1 MWKVDLP
8 DVGDVNAQLDAAL
21 IHKDGT
27 VTYAL
32 SAAERLAIGAVYHA
46 YDVLFGE
53 PDPSLMPLT
62 LDACKDALHAAYNE
76 VQKRGRLA
84 DLRGRLMAAVIE
96 CPLCGFE
103 AATTLDHHLPKDD
116 YRALSIYSR
125 NLVPT
130 CQPCNR
136 AKGTL
141 EPVAGQGMIHSYFQ
155 EVPEFTFFEA
165 DAEYEAGSLVVK
177 FRVDSTFLPAGLGGR
192 LDFQLDRLNLNA
204 RYFDPINIFLFNLK
218 PSLKMFRGKP
228 DEAELIRSFFLASAK
243 SYDGDYKLNHW
254 RAALMRCLAASDDF
268 LADPWSYLDKPL
280 LSPKAA

>member
-8 DVGDVNAQLDAAL
+8 DVGDINAQLDAAL
-21 IHKDGT
+21 VHKNGT
-27 VTYAL
+27 VSYAL
-32 SAAERLAIGAVYHA
+32 SAEERLAIAALYQG
-46 YDVLFGE
+46 YDELLGE
-53 PDPSLMPLT
+53 PDPSLIPQSLN
-62 LDACKDALHAAYNE
+62 ACKDALRTAYNE
-76 VQKRGRLA
+76 VQKNGRLSK
-84 DLRGRLMAAVIE
+84 LRGTLMASVIE

-125 NLVPT
+125 NLIPT

-141 EPVAGQGMIHSYFQ
+141 NPVAGQGMIHAYFQ
-155 EVPEFTFFEA
+155 DIPDLTFFIA
-165 DAEYEAGSLVVK
+165 DAEYAAGSLVVT
-177 FRVDSTFLPAGLGGR
+177 FRIDATLLPAGLGER
-192 LDFQLDRLNLNA
+192 LKFQLDRLKLND

-218 PSLKMFRGKP
+218 PSLKMFRDKP
-228 DEAELIRSFFLASAK
+228 NEAHLIKEFFIASAV

-280 LSPKAA
+280 ISLKAE

>member
-8 DVGDVNAQLDAAL
+8 DVGDIDDQLDAAL

-27 VTYAL
+27 VAYHLTD
-32 SAAERLAIGAVYHA
+32 AERLAVATLYQG
-46 YDVLFGE
+46 YDSLLGE
-53 PDPSLMPLT
+53 PDPSLIPVT
-62 LDACKDALHAAYNE
+62 LDACKDALHTAYNE
-76 VQKRGRLA
+76 VQKKGRLSK
-84 DLRGRLMAAVIE
+84 LRGTLMAAVIE

-125 NLVPT
+125 NLVPS

-141 EPVAGQGMIHSYFQ
+141 EPVAGKGMIHTYFQ
-155 EVPEFTFFEA
+155 DIPDFTFLFAEA
-165 DAEYEAGSLVVK
+165 GYTAGSLVVT
-177 FRVDSTFLPAGLGGR
+177 FRIDPTLLPAGLSER
-192 LDFQLDRLNLNA
+192 LKFQLHRLKLND

-218 PSLKMFRGKP
+218 PSLRMFRGKP
-228 DEAELIRSFFLASAK
+228 NEAELIKAFFLASAN
-243 SYDGDYKLNHW
+243 SYDCDYGFNHW
-254 RAALMRCLAASDDF
+254 RAALMRCLATSADF

-280 LSPKAA
+280 LSLKAG